1 MGQATPRN
9 RRTAGN
15 SDEILSG
22 RIRCPLP
29 GVTPFFACRK
39 HLSVKLRKTTISND
53 AANLASHTP
62 QSVHYRSPIWHEKPK
77 LGCLMFTFGHGP

>member
-29 GVTPFFACRK
+29 GVTPFFAMLPHNLLADAEVETEATTDKYHDGDRDEDRGK
-39 HLSVKLRKTTISND
+39 H
-53 AANLASHTP
+53 
-62 QSVHYRSPIWHEKPK
+62 
-77 LGCLMFTFGHGP
+77 